1 MSKKENENIKENVE
15 KKDYLKKTEFN
26 EDKKDLKDDINAF
39 LSNPNYHK
47 VLAQMIDNNY
57 KNAGLEQINS
67 QVLGG
72 LLGNPS
78 FVNLMRNVYSNP
90 DLVKSLYNIPQMKE
104 MKKNNPLFDI
114 DPNLVLQLYTP
125 ENSKLMSKILLEQNE
140 KNNFK
145 KSDDE
150 EEKKEDED
158 LNEEYSYYADKYKN
172 ELIQLKS
179 LGFTDTKLN
188 IDILNECDGNFNEVM
203 RILIES

>member
-1 MSKKENENIKENVE
+1 MNFWLI
-15 KKDYLKKTEFN
+15 
-26 EDKKDLKDDINAF
+26 
-39 LSNPNYHK
+39 
-47 VLAQMIDNNY
+47 IDNNS
-57 KNAGLEQINS
+57 KNIGLEQINS
-67 QVLGG
+67 QVVGG
-72 LLGNPS
+72 LFGNPL
-78 FVNLMRNVYSNP
+78 FVNFMRNIFSNP
-90 DLVKSLYNIPQMKE
+90 NLMKSFYNIPQIKE
-104 MKKNNPLFDI
+104 MKKNNPLFDM
-114 DPNLVLQLYTP
+114 DPNLVLQFCTP

-140 KNNFK
+140 KDNFK